1 MDEKIKLLLIDRP
14 LMVPKLLFNNYK
26 KLNIS
31 DSEFIVLVFMIN
43 EGMEIEYNPSIFIEG
58 LNMDKFKVLEIIDS
72 LHKKNIISLVMEKR
86 NNKTMEYISL
96 KPLYDKLVSIVLD
109 KKDDNKR
116 EIDKNIYSLFE
127 SELGRTLSPLEYE
140 KINEWSNEISSE
152 LIVEALKEAVFCGV
166 NNFRYIETILSDWNK
181 KGYKDKN
188 DVIHDKEN
196 RKNKKKDSI
205 NVPDIDWLNDE

>member
-1 MDEKIKLLLIDRP
+1 MDDKIKELLINKP
-14 LMVPKLLFNNYK
+14 LIIPKLLFNNYK

-31 DSEFIVLVFMIN
+31 DSELIILIFMIN
-43 EGMEIEYNPSIFIEG
+43 EGMEIEYDPSIFISE
-58 LNMDKFKVLEIIDS
+58 LNMDKFRVLEMIDS

-86 NNKTMEYISL
+86 NNKAMEYISV
-96 KPLYDKLVSIVLD
+96 KPLYDKLVSIVMD
-109 KKDDNKR
+109 KEENNDK
-116 EIDKNIYSLFE
+116 EVDKNLYSIFE

-166 NNFRYIETILSDWNK
+166 NNFRYIETILSEWNK
-181 KGYKDKN
+181 KGYKNKSDIIR
-188 DVIHDKEN
+188 DREN
-196 RKNKKKDSI
+196 RKNKKKDSV